1 MRQQQASFRAEI
13 EAYEGRHDTHISTR
27 ERNCGADAR
36 YETCAGVGARG
47 GRRKANA
54 AKRQEAIDGGDNS
67 ILVAQSNLATTYAK
81 MGRVEQAV
89 QMDQDVYYGCL
100 RLFGEEHART
110 ITAAICYANSLAG
123 LERFEEAKALLNK
136 ALPVARRVLGESH
149 HLTLRMQLNYVQ
161 SLYKDDAA
169 TLEDLREAVST
180 LEETDRIA
188 RRVLGGAHPVTKN
201 IEHGLAEARSTL
213 ASFDAP

>member
-1 MRQQQASFRAEI
+1 MGATMGRPELDQVRCMAMTVLGNGISAAGHYEDGLAVELASLSMRR
-13 EAYEGRHDTHISTR
+13 R
-27 ERNCGADAR
+27 
-36 YETCAGVGARG
+36 VGLP
-47 GRRKANA
+47 
-54 AKRQEAIDGGDNS
+54 EDS

-201 IEHGLAEARSTL
+201 IEHGLEEARSTL